1 MTDKP
6 INPKQERFCQIY
18 VDTGNA
24 SEAYRQAYNSKAK
37 QESVAVSA
45 SRLLSQANVSLRVEQ
60 IREALRANHNI
71 TLADIL
77 FELEEARKAA
87 LGAENPQSSAAVAA
101 SMGKAKLLGFDREKR
116 EQPNNKPITIT
127 FEQAVKPS
135 AD

>member
-1 MTDKP
+1 MSEL
-6 INPKQERFCQIY
+6 NPKQERFCQIY

-101 SMGKAKLLGFDREKR
+101 SMGKAKLLGFDREKK

-135 AD
+135 EN